1 MMTNL
6 RSSSVARLRFLLVI
20 LVMMFATTEMWG
32 AEDDTHNFSQ
42 SISQSLNN
50 CATFDDIVISE
61 QDYSIKSVIITYAY
75 NKSASPKATVS
86 IGNEEIGTQSFG
98 GTGNLT
104 TTKTLTF
111 TPNSPIKGE
120 VRISNTAGNSCSGTG
135 KGTLKI
141 TNICLVE
148 GSSTNPPSPH
158 IVKFYITSTQFKTEQ
173 ETSAGDGVFPPSME
187 QKCGDWTF
195 QGWSESYSDSETSTT
210 ELNLVTLTDDKY
222 YPTAADVHLYPVYSK
237 TISSG
242 SAFSD
247 YQKVTTNLDDWSG
260 KYLLSTGTYTATGVY
275 SSNHLTCTNGAPGNV
290 ECSGQE
296 FTLSK
301 VGNVGYSILMPNG
314 NYLGYSGSSTN
325 FSSSPNVPTSTSTT
339 FLWTPSTS
347 GISNVSATVRKIST
361 NNDNTDFRPY
371 SSPSSG
377 IVYLYKRIEN
387 SSTTYYYSYPSC
399 TAEPTVTLN
408 PNGGTFAS
416 TPDGWN
422 LEGNNY
428 KKEDVTGAITLP
440 TPTKTGYNFDGWYDG
455 ETKVNSSYTPSE
467 TVTLVANWTAKT
479 TNITL
484 NANTNNHGS
493 GSDSSVK
500 ATYNQALPNFTPCTP
515 ATGYTL
521 NGYFTA
527 ATSGTKIID
536 KDGNLVSGVSG
547 YTSAD
552 GKWANEFATL
562 TLYAQ
567 YVASQYTVTFD
578 ANGGTGTMTP
588 QTFTHGVS
596 QPLSAN
602 QFTRE
607 HYTFKGWTIN
617 QDGSGHLFEDQVSTV
632 IPSSL
637 TILYAQW
644 TPIEYVIILDA
655 NQPEGHVP
663 SYTTTN
669 AEGRLLPHAFPSEAC
684 KQDWTFAGW
693 SETDVTEETTTAPTT
708 LYTEGTKYNPTR
720 DITLYAVFSKT
731 DEAFG
736 FTKYEKVTSAP
747 SDWSGKY
754 LISNGTQTATGT
766 QFSKSALAIANFI
779 PGTDEKTEYE
789 FTISKNG
796 NNENYYI
803 LSPDGTYYVGGTT
816 GSSNKADLIFSDN
829 PNEDKYLWNL
839 SASNPMTKNNAS
851 DRYIGVGSESS
862 TSVFKQYSTSGNN
875 AECYLYKRIEETSS
889 TTTYNSNPSCV
900 PTHTITWMNGDD
912 VLGQDKVEEGKTPEY
927 AGDEPTKAAD
937 AQYTYTFKGW
947 TPDIVEATAD
957 ATYTATYTATVNKY
971 TITWKNGETTLEN
984 DENVPYGTEPSYNG
998 APPTKAATAQYTYTF
1013 KGWNPEVTSVIGN
1026 ATYTATFTE
1035 TVNKYQV
1042 TFNMNGHD
1050 TAPATQTIAYGS
1062 KVSEPSAPTAD
1073 GYKFAGWYKDEQCT
1087 IPWNFG
1093 TDVITGNT
1101 TIHAKWLQIFTITWK
1116 ANGLEYTTTNV
1127 TEGEPIT
1134 PPASPDLGDY
1144 CGQVFAGW
1152 TTAEMEGTAN
1162 VAPTLYPNPTPFP
1175 TATKEAPKT
1184 YYAVFADY
1192 ED

>member
-1 MMTNL
+1 MMTTITFFNQLTAMSKRLAMVLTMLLIVGIGQVWGETIEISCPTLQCKTTATEISAGAPVTYMFSGNSNTYNPLRWYSGVNL
-6 RSSSVARLRFLLVI
+6 TIKAND
-20 LVMMFATTEMWG
+20 G
-32 AEDDTHNFSQ
+32 
-42 SISQSLNN
+42 
-50 CATFDDIVISE
+50 
-61 QDYSIKSVIITYAY
+61 YSITGIIITA
-75 NKSASPKATVS
+75 
-86 IGNEEIGTQSFG
+86 
-98 GTGNLT
+98 
-104 TTKTLTF
+104 
-111 TPNSPIKGE
+111 
-120 VRISNTAGNSCSGTG
+120 
-135 KGTLKI
+135 
-141 TNICLVE
+141 
-148 GSSTNPPSPH
+148 
-158 IVKFYITSTQFKTEQ
+158 
-173 ETSAGDGVFPPSME
+173 
-187 QKCGDWTF
+187 
-195 QGWSESYSDSETSTT
+195 SESYSLSNINIQSGGGNISNGVWAGESQTVELQHKTSNGAQTRITKIAVTYTASSGGGDSGDDNTGGGGDCDVWKLVTDASDLKAGDQIVIAAKDVNKAIGKNSDNGNNRTAVDIT
-210 ELNLVTLTDDKY
+210 KDNNNTITFGNLV
-222 YPTAADVHLYPVYSK
+222 K
-237 TISSG
+237 TITLGAGKKENTFAFEVEGDYLYAASS
-242 SAFSD
+242 SSN
-247 YQKVTTNLDDWSG
+247 YLKTKSTLDDNGSWTIAIASNG
-260 KYLLSTGTYTATGVY
+260 VATIKAQGTYTRNTMQY
-275 SSNHLTCTNGAPGNV
+275 NNGSTLFACYASASQSPVCIYKYV
-290 ECSGQE
+290 E
-296 FTLSK
+296 
-301 VGNVGYSILMPNG
+301 
-314 NYLGYSGSSTN
+314 
-325 FSSSPNVPTSTSTT
+325 
-339 FLWTPSTS
+339 
-347 GISNVSATVRKIST
+347 
-361 NNDNTDFRPY
+361 
-371 SSPSSG
+371 
-377 IVYLYKRIEN
+377 
-387 SSTTYYYSYPSC
+387 C

-578 ANGGTGTMTP
+578 ANGGTGTMAP
-588 QTFTHGVS
+588 QTFTHDVS

-644 TPIEYVIILDA
+644 TPIEYVIKLDA

-663 SYTTTN
+663 SSTTTN
-669 AEGRLLPHAFPSEAC
+669 AEGLLLPHAFPSEAC

-720 DITLYAVFSKT
+720 YITLYAVFSKT

-839 SASNPMTKNNAS
+839 SASDPMTKNNAS

-927 AGDEPTKAAD
+927 AGDEPTKVAD

-1013 KGWNPEVTSVIGN
+1013 KGWDPEVTTVTGN

-1035 TVNKYQV
+1035 TINKYQV
-1042 TFNMNGHD
+1042 TFNMNGHG
-1050 TAPATQTIAYGS
+1050 TAPETQTIAYGS